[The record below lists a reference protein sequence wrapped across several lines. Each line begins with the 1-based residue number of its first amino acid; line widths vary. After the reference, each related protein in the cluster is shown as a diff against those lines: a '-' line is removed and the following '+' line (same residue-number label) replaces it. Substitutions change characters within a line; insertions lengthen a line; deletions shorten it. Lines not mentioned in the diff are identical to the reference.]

1 MRKDILK
8 LIILKGNLQKGFN
21 VLSTVNDMGSA
32 NMGLW
37 ESLNISI
44 TNTSFPH
51 PITNK
56 NIYVFADV
64 PHLIKLARNHLL
76 DQ

>member
-1 MRKDILK
+1 MNRDILNS
-8 LIILKGNLQKGFN
+8 IIEELHKIGFN
-21 VLSTVNDMGSA
+21 VLSIVNDMGSA

-37 ESLNISI
+37 KSLNISI

-64 PHLIKLARNHLL
+64 PNLIKLARNHLL